1 MRAATVV
8 VNCSTVPEPF
18 GLTVLEGL
26 WYGTPVVAPALGGP
40 LEIVGN
46 PPAALLHTPG
56 DASELG
62 SAIIRILKDRELA
75 DELVRQGKERA
86 AMFTRRR
93 LWTEFKCIIEELLS
107 ARRLDKE
114 SND

>member
-1 MRAATVV
+1 MCSCEPRAWSLAAL
-8 VNCSTVPEPF
+8 PFPKPF

-62 SAIIRILKDRELA
+62 GQRWF
-75 DELVRQGKERA
+75 V
-86 AMFTRRR
+86 F
-93 LWTEFKCIIEELLS
+93 
-107 ARRLDKE
+107 
-114 SND
+114 